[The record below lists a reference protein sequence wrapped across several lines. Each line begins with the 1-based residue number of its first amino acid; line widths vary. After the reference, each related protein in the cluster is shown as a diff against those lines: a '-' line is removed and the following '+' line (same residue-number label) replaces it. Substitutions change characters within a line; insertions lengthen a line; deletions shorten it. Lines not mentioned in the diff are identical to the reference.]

1 MSNFDYQSSPF
12 IIFWKSPT
20 FLMKNVD
27 LTFQF
32 TIFWAY
38 GKVGCILST
47 PPQLNFSQNIS
58 RELYLLLL
66 LLCDAAQKARVLARF
81 YDYKPHSQVENL
93 PRYNCCILLLGDF
106 YLESMTNFVTPCLLR
121 INKVYGS
128 SLQSFPTSFV

>member
-12 IIFWKSPT
+12 IIFPT
-20 FLMKNVD
+20 NFPNEKCGFDIPIYHL
-27 LTFQF
+27 LGL
-32 TIFWAY
+32 WR
-38 GKVGCILST
+38 KVGCILST

>member
-1 MSNFDYQSSPF
+1 MSNFDYHHLLEEPNF
-12 IIFWKSPT
+12 PNEKCGFDIPIYH
-20 FLMKNVD
+20 L
-27 LTFQF
+27 LG
-32 TIFWAY
+32 WAYY